1 MGYTKVYVSIMSKVK
16 QVKMSGSRVCRN
28 CTMMCPLYLLL
39 FQINWRCSS
48 ENDSQIYEWQRI
60 FPNYISRNSFTIPNA
75 RCVTPEK
82 DKFLTIN
89 MIIHLCSFF
98 KSYPYSAT
106 QSREFKILI
115 WLIIFILI
123 HKYWNT
129 NFLVVSKIRLAFF
142 WFSKKINWN
151 KRISHHLF

>member
-1 MGYTKVYVSIMSKVK
+1 MFYCCSGQCRLMCNVHRDFNLYLVNKLLAARLASWSQNDKGFFPTIYQEILS
-16 QVKMSGSRVCRN
+16 QSGS
-28 CTMMCPLYLLL
+28 
-39 FQINWRCSS
+39 
-48 ENDSQIYEWQRI
+48 
-60 FPNYISRNSFTIPNA
+60 NA

-82 DKFLTIN
+82 DRFLTIN

-106 QSREFKILI
+106 QSREFQILI

-129 NFLVVSKIRLAFF
+129 NFIVVSKIRLVFI